1 MTAGRKLIYASR
13 HYAAHCAHW
22 RTTAEDACEKAM
34 LIRKRMMWLGFSRK
48 VIHEY
53 RLDNPFMAEHAR
65 ATMISQARKLAQQF
79 KGQNRVVGRAA

>member
-1 MTAGRKLIYASR
+1 
-13 HYAAHCAHW
+13 
-22 RTTAEDACEKAM
+22 
-34 LIRKRMMWLGFSRK
+34 MMWLGFSRK